1 MRSDNNFTP
10 SNNTFPQCNND
21 LINTKL
27 EDQMAIVKGIVST
40 IHSIRKNNKLKVRHP
55 LEKCTL
61 YSPQSLTNILPF
73 KDIILKE
80 TNIKDLEITDT
91 NQILQYKVKP
101 NYKILGQKYKDK
113 MKDIATDI
121 SNMSEMQINK
131 LHNGET
137 VSLICGIPI
146 AKEDCL
152 FEIAKKDDT
161 CVGNFENITI
171 ILDTTVTKD
180 LEQEGISNDF
190 INFVQ
195 NYRKENSFN
204 VKDKMNIQYYCESDK
219 ICAAIEV
226 FKNTIC
232 EDLLCQDIMRVY
244 KKDKLTEYNFNE
256 TTIQISIERIK
267 V

>member
-1 MRSDNNFTP
+1 MCSDSNFMSYNNK
-10 SNNTFPQCNND
+10 FPQCNND
-21 LINTKL
+21 FINTKL
-27 EDQMAIVKGIVST
+27 EDQMVIVKGIVSA

-55 LEKCTL
+55 IKKCTL
-61 YSPQSLTNILPF
+61 YSSQPLTNILLF

-91 NQILQYKVKP
+91 SQILQYKVKP

-113 MKDIATDI
+113 MKDIATDV

-137 VSLICGIPI
+137 VFLHCGIPI
-146 AKEDCL
+146 TKEDCL

-161 CVGNFENITI
+161 CVGNFESITI
-171 ILDTTVTKD
+171 ILDTTVTED

-195 NYRKENSFN
+195 NYRKENNFN
-204 VKDKMNIQYYCESDK
+204 VKDKMNIQYYCESNK

-232 EDLLCQDIMRVY
+232 EDLLCQDIMRVD
-244 KKDKLTEYNFNE
+244 KKDELIEYNFNE
-256 TTIQISIERIK
+256 TTIRISIERIK